1 MKVAISV
8 WENRVSPL
16 FDAAGH
22 ILLVS
27 GQKAHNW
34 KQELL
39 TVDSL
44 TVFQRLGLLRKLKV
58 DLFICGGIT
67 VSILEQVRNIPIQT
81 IPFICGNVDTII
93 EAVMKGKD
101 LRAMFS
107 MPGHSRKESS

>member
-1 MKVAISV
+1 
-8 WENRVSPL
+8 
-16 FDAAGH
+16 
-22 ILLVS
+22 LLVS